1 MTYYSKCLEILDY
14 FKKGYFTL
22 NPDSTAVYLQNSI
35 QANIINT
42 LLPIYNTYINLNI
55 YYNIILANMER

>member
-35 QANIINT
+35 QANII
-42 LLPIYNTYINLNI
+42 YTYITNLQHV
-55 YYNIILANMER
+55 YKLEYLL